1 MESTLYDIYALLVF
15 ALISNPN
22 SQRSKRVIDIEKN
35 LLNFKQEKN
44 LFLKKTK
51 KVTEKNQ
58 RAIFYFILLDSPIIG
73 GATATAWRQ
82 LLQARNSPSPCER

>member
-1 MESTLYDIYALLVF
+1 MESTLYGIYSLLVF

-22 SQRSKRVIDIEKN
+22 SQWSKRVIDIEKN
-35 LLNFKQEKN
+35 LLNFKQEKD
-44 LFLKKTK
+44 LFFKKTK

-73 GATATAWRQ
+73 GVTATT
-82 LLQARNSPSPCER
+82 

>member
-1 MESTLYDIYALLVF
+1 MESTLYGIYALLVF

-22 SQRSKRVIDIEKN
+22 SQWSKRVIDIEKN
-35 LLNFKQEKN
+35 LLNFKQEKD
-44 LFLKKTK
+44 LFFKKTK

-73 GATATAWRQ
+73 GVTATT
-82 LLQARNSPSPCER
+82 

>member
-1 MESTLYDIYALLVF
+1 MESTLYGIYALLVF

-22 SQRSKRVIDIEKN
+22 SQWSKRVIDIEKN
-35 LLNFKQEKN
+35 LLNFKQEKD
-44 LFLKKTK
+44 LFFKKTK

-73 GATATAWRQ
+73 GVTATA
-82 LLQARNSPSPCER
+82 

>member
-44 LFLKKTK
+44 LFLKK
-51 KVTEKNQ
+51 N
-58 RAIFYFILLDSPIIG
+58 
-73 GATATAWRQ
+73 
-82 LLQARNSPSPCER
+82 